1 MRRGTTIWRGLP
13 ALAAACAA
21 LVLPAT
27 SPAATVGVEELEAEP
42 RQAKLVFA
50 AGAAEANDLTV
61 SVAGEEGLYYDLR
74 LIDATASVTPGAGCS
89 GGGAPGVAVHC
100 KVHKSTPGDNIECFK
115 GCRYTPGTKWE
126 LTLAFRLGDAGSRLD
141 TTAIPADALDPQHP
155 WRGLVW
161 APIHVTVTPGAG
173 DDTVLT
179 GPGPDLIE
187 ASPGAD
193 LVRTGGGSDEFKGGA
208 RPDGPDDVDLG
219 EGAYESIDYSER
231 GEGVHYDPNGLADDG
246 GAGEGDNLDGASAV
260 ETGAGADTL
269 IAPEDRAAALFGGA
283 GDDTIH
289 GRSRNDEIYGGE
301 GDDELFGAEGDDWL
315 LDPSYGGQGANSGDD
330 VASGGAGQDEIGL
343 GGGDDEASGG
353 AEKDRITG
361 GPGDD
366 RVAGDAGGDEIELGP
381 GRDRG
386 AGGEGGDLLFG
397 DEGADEI
404 HGEQG
409 ADRISGDVGR
419 DSLFGGTGGDR
430 IAAGMAVADERELRD
445 FLGSPGPLEGKPD
458 RVDCGAGWD
467 GAKTGRGDSTAGCES
482 TPRAELLEIQA
493 LEQSDGYQAP
503 HLRCVI
509 RRAGRIELTSK
520 GLQPKELV
528 SRRDYTAWGAPLW
541 PVGRALA
548 TLLRTGQVKVRLTI
562 AFHAAGGRDV
572 IRARTARLFLPG
584 GLNSRRRVQARLA
597 PG

>member
-1 MRRGTTIWRGLP
+1 MGRGTTIRCGLP

-21 LVLPAT
+21 LVLPAA
-27 SPAATVGVEELEAEP
+27 SPAATVGVEEQETEP

-50 AGAAEANDLTV
+50 AGAGEANDLTV

-74 LIDATASVTPGAGCS
+74 LLDATAPVTPGQGCS
-89 GGGAPGVAVHC
+89 GGGAPGVVVHC
-100 KVHKSTPGDNIECFK
+100 KVHKPTPGDNIECFK

-126 LTLAFRLGDAGSRLD
+126 MELAFELGDAGSRLD

-155 WRGLVW
+155 WRGHVW
-161 APIHVTVTPGAG
+161 APVEVTVTPGAG

-179 GPGPDLIE
+179 GPGRDLIE

-193 LVRTGGGSDEFKGGA
+193 LVRTGGGSDEFRGGP

-219 EGAYESIDYSER
+219 EGDSEAIDYSER
-231 GEGVHYDPNGLADDG
+231 GESVHYDPNGLADDG
-246 GAGEGDNLDGASAV
+246 GAGEGDNLDAASSV
-260 ETGAGADTL
+260 QTGAGADTL
-269 IAPEDRAAALFGGA
+269 VAPETLGAALYGGA

-289 GRSRNDEIYGGE
+289 GRSRSDEIYGGE

-315 LDPSYGGQGANSGDD
+315 LDPSYGGRGGNSGDD
-330 VASGGAGQDEIGL
+330 VASGGAGRDEIRL

-353 AEKDRITG
+353 AEGDQIAG

-366 RVAGDAGGDEIELGP
+366 RVTGDAGGDEIELGP

-386 AGGEGGDLLFG
+386 AGGAGSDLLFG
-397 DEGADEI
+397 EEGADEI
-404 HGEQG
+404 DGEQG

-419 DSLFGGTGGDR
+419 DSLFGGAGGDR
-430 IAAGMAVADERELRD
+430 IAAGMAVADERELRY
-445 FLGSPGPLEGKPD
+445 FLGSTGPLEGKAD

-467 GAKTGRGDSTAGCES
+467 GAKTGRGDSTAACES

-493 LEQSDGYQAP
+493 LEQSDGEQPP

-509 RRAGRIELTSK
+509 RRAGRIELVSK
-520 GLQPKELV
+520 GLQPKERV
-528 SRRDYTAWGAPLW
+528 SGLDYAAWGAPLW

-548 TLLRTGQVKVRLTI
+548 TLLRTGQVKVPLTI
-562 AFHAAGGRDV
+562 VFHAAGGRDV
-572 IRARTARLFLPG
+572 ARTRTVRLFLPG
-584 GLNSRRRVQARLA
+584 GLHSRRPAA
-597 PG
+597 AT